1 MNRVQLSNLAL
12 QHIGEDDRIT
22 SPDESSR
29 PARILRNAWD
39 ATFEFILGEANW
51 SFAILTRALVAR
63 AVNTNFPL
71 ALERTAFPLPADLV
85 RLVEIVDPALE
96 RRQRRVLR
104 SRAGPNGSE
113 LLVRGN
119 RADHDPLRRQP
130 RRVRRPGALAAAVL
144 RSLRVPPR
152 VADLRRA
159 GGRQGP
165 QGSRR
170 ARAAEEMLAKARK
183 ANNKFKAPAGQCHD
197 QLVAC
202 PDRRHQP
209 DPRRGLLNVL
219 IRARFIKYS
228 FNAGEISRRMEGRSD
243 LDGRV
248 RQGRRAN
255 AQLSSRRSKG
265 RR

>member
-85 RLVEIVDPALE
+85 RLVEIVDPDLSDDNDE
-96 RRQRRVLR
+96 FSVEG
-104 SRAGPNGSE
+104 GPNGSE
-113 LLVRGN
+113 LLCEETGPITIRYVAN
-119 RADHDPLRRQP
+119 RAEFADPARWPPLFCEAFAFRLAWQISD
-130 RRVRRPGALAAAVL
+130 ALAADKG
-144 RSLRVPPR
+144 RKDRV
-152 VADLRRA
+152 
-159 GGRQGP
+159 
-165 QGSRR
+165 

-183 ANNKFKAPAGQCHD
+183 ANNKFKAPKGNAMT
-197 QLVAC
+197 
-202 PDRRHQP
+202 
-209 DPRRGLLNVL
+209 NWS
-219 IRARFIKYS
+219 RARIVGT
-228 FNAGEISRRMEGRSD
+228 NRIPGVD
-243 LDGRV
+243 C
-248 RQGRRAN
+248 
-255 AQLSSRRSKG
+255 
-265 RR
+265 